1 MAPWPLVEVA
11 RGEGKTITRF
21 WPIFSRAHSAKL
33 QDDFYIWP
41 IYKYTRATMPPLD
54 RTRTRII
61 FFLYSDIVDR
71 NTETQ
76 KSASRSYLF
85 PFYLKRKDFNG
96 NTRLQVFAPLE
107 PFVPGSHKI
116 ERDYSPLWS
125 VWRQETNP
133 NTGAASQS
141 LLFGLF
147 QYQSGPEGNRVRL
160 FYIPLGGHAASAKGL
175 KAQIR

>member
-1 MAPWPLVEVA
+1 M
-11 RGEGKTITRF
+11 
-21 WPIFSRAHSAKL
+21 
-33 QDDFYIWP
+33 
-41 IYKYTRATMPPLD
+41 
-54 RTRTRII
+54 

-125 VWRQETNP
+125 VWRQEANP
-133 NTGAASQS
+133 NTGAASQSLLWNTYRRDVTPGHKKVS

-160 FYIPLGGHAASAKGL
+160 FYIPLGGHAASAKGS